1 MSDLVFKHIPKEGF
15 DPNTGFS
22 ERTYNPTPSRRSSVD
37 GSIPTAPTEENN
49 SDLRL
54 SHPMPSG
61 RSGEDLE
68 AATIDS
74 RASNPTPTRRRTM
87 TSVESDV
94 VSYEGD
100 SRPSNPTPRR
110 CKEFDTPV
118 MTSTG
123 SFTPEQIASRASNP
137 TPTRQRTGNTPIP
150 EKPVSL
156 SFSSVGGAYGT
167 NNTDGGR
174 ASNPTPTR
182 RTFDVGNAAPEPD
195 FDDRLSNYTP
205 SEHR

>member
-1 MSDLVFKHIPKEGF
+1 MSDLIFKHIPEEGF

-22 ERTYNPTPSRRSSVD
+22 ERTSNPTPSRRSSVD

-100 SRPSNPTPRR
+100 SRPSNPTP
-110 CKEFDTPV
+110 
-118 MTSTG
+118 
-123 SFTPEQIASRASNP
+123 
-137 TPTRQRTGNTPIP
+137 TRQRTGNTPIP

-156 SFSSVGGAYGT
+156 SFSSVGGAYGA

>member
-22 ERTYNPTPSRRSSVD
+22 ERTSNPTPSRRSSVD

-94 VSYEGD
+94 VSY
-100 SRPSNPTPRR
+100 
-110 CKEFDTPV
+110 
-118 MTSTG
+118 
-123 SFTPEQIASRASNP
+123 
-137 TPTRQRTGNTPIP
+137 
-150 EKPVSL
+150 
-156 SFSSVGGAYGT
+156 
-167 NNTDGGR
+167 
-174 ASNPTPTR
+174 
-182 RTFDVGNAAPEPD
+182 
-195 FDDRLSNYTP
+195 
-205 SEHR
+205 

>member
-1 MSDLVFKHIPKEGF
+1 MSDLVFKHIPEEGF

-22 ERTYNPTPSRRSSVD
+22 ERTSNPTPSRRSSVD

-87 TSVESDV
+87 TSYLFRKFNETTNDFIFI
-94 VSYEGD
+94 GNM
-100 SRPSNPTPRR
+100 RFNRLIIRR
-110 CKEFDTPV
+110 NCYKPKLF
-118 MTSTG
+118 
-123 SFTPEQIASRASNP
+123 IAFN
-137 TPTRQRTGNTPIP
+137 
-150 EKPVSL
+150 
-156 SFSSVGGAYGT
+156 
-167 NNTDGGR
+167 
-174 ASNPTPTR
+174 
-182 RTFDVGNAAPEPD
+182 
-195 FDDRLSNYTP
+195 
-205 SEHR
+205 

>member
-1 MSDLVFKHIPKEGF
+1 MSDLVFKHIPEEGF

-22 ERTYNPTPSRRSSVD
+22 ERTSNPTPSRRSSVD

-74 RASNPTPTRRRTM
+74 RA
-87 TSVESDV
+87 
-94 VSYEGD
+94 
-100 SRPSNPTPRR
+100 SNPTPRR

-156 SFSSVGGAYGT
+156 SFSSVGGAYGA